1 MFKLYIMIAVVGL
14 VGGVVYGGYAYYH
27 DTQERISTLQ
37 QNNAKL
43 EVAVQSKEVAL
54 KEMTSSFEKQQKLN
68 KELSGKLQDAEKY
81 QDDLRSKLQ
90 KHDLTRLSIGKPGM
104 IEKRINDD
112 TKILFSDFE
121 SISSK

>member
-27 DTQERISTLQ
+27 DTQKRISTLQ

-81 QDDLRSKLQ
+81 QDDLRAKLQ